1 MKAMIFSAGFG
12 KRLLPITANIP
23 KALVTIKRR
32 PILDWII
39 KFLIQSGIDEIIIN
53 THYLADQVESFIH
66 RKKYKIPITCIYES
80 ELLGTGGGLYNT
92 RKKWGQDNIYI
103 CNVDILC
110 DFDLKTFFNFHLAGK
125 CKITLAVNNVQST
138 SMLLIDE
145 QGYLC
150 GWEQEGKQSIYHK
163 PNGMVCRKGFC
174 GIQFFNPILFEQM
187 QTPPFESIVT
197 QYMEWVKAG
206 IQINT
211 WSIGDRFW
219 IDIGTPVSL
228 KQAEQ
233 SFNGYGNY
241 SPS

>member
-103 CNVDILC
+103 CNVYILC
-110 DFDLKTFFNFHLAGK
+110 DFDLKTFFLITMSRVQVYMKLKFY
-125 CKITLAVNNVQST
+125 KIKVTNNYFIMIIIIKNVQGDCS
-138 SMLLIDE
+138 
-145 QGYLC
+145 
-150 GWEQEGKQSIYHK
+150 KQKSILWFLE
-163 PNGMVCRKGFC
+163 C
-174 GIQFFNPILFEQM
+174 
-187 QTPPFESIVT
+187 
-197 QYMEWVKAG
+197 
-206 IQINT
+206 
-211 WSIGDRFW
+211 
-219 IDIGTPVSL
+219 L
-228 KQAEQ
+228 K
-233 SFNGYGNY
+233 
-241 SPS
+241 

>member
-1 MKAMIFSAGFG
+1 MIFSAGFG
-12 KRLLPITANIP
+12 KRLLPVTNKIP

-32 PILDWII
+32 PILDWIVT
-39 KFLIQSGIDEIIIN
+39 FLIQSGVDEIIIN
-53 THYLADQVESFIH
+53 THYLANQVESFI
-66 RKKYKIPITCIYES
+66 RRENYKIPITCVYEK
-80 ELLGTGGGLYNT
+80 ELLGTGGGLHNT
-92 RKKWGQDNIYI
+92 RNKWGLGDIYI

-110 DFDLKTFFNFHLAGK
+110 DFDLETFYQFHLAHK
-125 CKITLAVNNVQST
+125 SKITLAVNDIQSS

-150 GWEQEGKQSIYHK
+150 GWEQEGKPSIFCDPIGK
-163 PNGMVCRKGFC
+163 ITKKGFC
-174 GIQFFNPILFEQM
+174 GMQFFNTIMFERM
-187 QTPPFESIVT
+187 KTPPFESIVE
-197 QYMEWVKAG
+197 QYMEWVDTG
-206 IQINT
+206 IQIKT
-211 WSIGDRFW
+211 WSIGGRYW